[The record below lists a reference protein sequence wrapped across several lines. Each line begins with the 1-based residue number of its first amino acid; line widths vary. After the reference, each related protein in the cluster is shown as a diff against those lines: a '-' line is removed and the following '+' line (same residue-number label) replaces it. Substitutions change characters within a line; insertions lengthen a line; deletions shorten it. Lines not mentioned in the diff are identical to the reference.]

1 MQRGNWYKADT
12 STDHASTD
20 TSTDYVPTD
29 TSTDHADADTSTDH
43 ADADTSTGHADADT
57 STDYVPTDHHAPAI
71 RMQEANDDDNKYIDW
86 VIIQLNKRC
95 IYGCM

>member
-29 TSTDHADADTSTDH
+29 
-43 ADADTSTGHADADT
+43 
-57 STDYVPTDHHAPAI
+57 HAPAI